1 MLLFAYKYIIAYNDI
16 SYKLDSREIIKIMMN
31 MMQVMQQAQ
40 KMQKKFK
47 ETQGELEKAEVI
59 STSGNGAVTVT
70 LNGQGKFKAIK
81 LTANAI
87 NPSNPESVDSDTIE
101 MLEDLLTEALSD
113 ATNKATSQMEAKMK
127 SITGGISIPGLF

>member
-1 MLLFAYKYIIAYNDI
+1 
-16 SYKLDSREIIKIMMN
+16 MMN

-40 KMQKKFK
+40 KMQKKLK
-47 ETQGELEKAEVI
+47 ETQSELEKEEITV
-59 STSGNGAVTVT
+59 SSGNGAVTAT
-70 LNGQGKFKAIK
+70 LTGQGKFKSIK

-87 NPSNPESVDSDTIE
+87 NPANPETVEADTVE
-101 MLEDLLTEALSD
+101 MLEDLITEAMTS